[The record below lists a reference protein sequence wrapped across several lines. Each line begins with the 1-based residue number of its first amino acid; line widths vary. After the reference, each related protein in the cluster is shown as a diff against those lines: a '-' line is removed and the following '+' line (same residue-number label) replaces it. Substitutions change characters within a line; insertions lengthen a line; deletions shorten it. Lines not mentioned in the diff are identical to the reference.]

1 MGERMRGRI
10 GSKVEDVR
18 ASAGWTRTRSVLA
31 FLGWALALGLVLL
44 LSSLPG
50 IPGGWVQAL
59 QWGGAAW
66 LFGLFM
72 LVSIAMDD
80 KRRDAR
86 AAFWIRA
93 GSGVCAAC
101 GIVLIFG
108 ASLTVV
114 ALAVPAGFILGVTGK
129 YWLQGL

>member
-10 GSKVEDVR
+10 GSKVEHVR
-18 ASAGWTRTRSVLA
+18 ASVGWTRTRSVLA

-80 KRRDAR
+80 KRRDASS
-86 AAFWIRA
+86 AFWIRA

>member
-1 MGERMRGRI
+1 MGERKRGRI
-10 GSKVEDVR
+10 GSKVVHVR
-18 ASAGWTRTRSVLA
+18 ASAGWTRTRSALA

-59 QWGGAAW
+59 QWCGAAW
-66 LFGLFM
+66 LPGLFV
-72 LVSIAMDD
+72 LVSIEMDD
-80 KRRDAR
+80 KRRA
-86 AAFWIRA
+86 AMPAFWIRA
-93 GSGVCAAC
+93 GSGVCAAV

-108 ASLTVV
+108 ASVTVV
-114 ALAVPAGFILGVTGK
+114 ALAVPAGFILGATGK